1 MLFDWG
7 DNNRI
12 PPSPYKVPNL
22 HPHNYSKIG
31 RSQEMNEQESKAQTS
46 QDTEKDQYPW
56 LDLDDPRR
64 DMTDEQI
71 LEKYIDFCLAQI

>member
-1 MLFDWG
+1 MLFD
-7 DNNRI
+7 
-12 PPSPYKVPNL
+12 SPFPIQSTKFT
-22 HPHNYSKIG
+22 PHNYYRTG
-31 RSQEMNEQESKAQTS
+31 RSLEMNEQESKAQTS

-71 LEKYIDFCLAQI
+71 LDKYIDLFSPDLSTEE